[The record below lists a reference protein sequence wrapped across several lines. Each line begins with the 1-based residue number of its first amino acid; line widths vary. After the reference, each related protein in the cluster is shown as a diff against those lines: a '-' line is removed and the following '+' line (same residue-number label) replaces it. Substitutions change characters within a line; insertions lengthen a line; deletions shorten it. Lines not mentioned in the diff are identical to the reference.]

1 MAERI
6 IGKQGIGTRRDRS
19 FRRNYYEDFP
29 RGWRTRGTISK
40 YDPETRKYLVEG
52 QNYIFNESGE
62 FPIEGYGDWYSRS
75 QIELIN
81 S

>member
-1 MAERI
+1 MNDRI

-29 RGWRTRGTISK
+29 RGWSTHGTITR
-40 YDPETRKYLVEG
+40 YDAKTRKYLIEG

-62 FPIEGYGDWYSRS
+62 FPIDGSGDWYSRS
-75 QIELIN
+75 QIVLAE
-81 S
+81 